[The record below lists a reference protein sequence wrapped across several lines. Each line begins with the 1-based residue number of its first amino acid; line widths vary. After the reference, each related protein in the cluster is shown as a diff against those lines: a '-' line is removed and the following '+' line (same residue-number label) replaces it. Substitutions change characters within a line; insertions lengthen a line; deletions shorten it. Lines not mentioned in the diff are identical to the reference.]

1 MGDRRHSEWRG
12 VGAHRAVNVS
22 AKGYPVANT
31 ENVTASSVSTRK
43 KDVQGK
49 TTIADSVVA
58 TIAGIATR
66 EVDGVHAMGGGATRA
81 VGAMR
86 DRVSRGTIDP
96 TRGVKVEV
104 GEKQAAVDLDI
115 VVVYGAEISDT
126 AAEIRN
132 EVATAVERMTGL
144 DVVEINVNVRDVH
157 VPGDDTDEDTE
168 NARVQ

>member
-1 MGDRRHSEWRG
+1 MTTS
-12 VGAHRAVNVS
+12 
-22 AKGYPVANT
+22 
-31 ENVTASSVSTRK
+31 VTTRK
-43 KDVQGK
+43 KEVQGK
-49 TTIADSVVA
+49 TSIADSVVA

-66 EVDGVHAMGGGATRA
+66 EVDGVYAMGGGASRA

-86 DRVSRGTIDP
+86 DRVSRGPVDP

-115 VVVYGAEISDT
+115 AVVYEAEIGNL
-126 AAEIRN
+126 AAEIRS

-157 VPGDDTDEDTE
+157 VPGEENEEEPE